1 MKGVIRKKIWP
12 HLIDEAF
19 LVLYSMAATFSYNKT
34 EKLKSRKML
43 NLLFEE
49 GKSFSVFP
57 VKIFYLPMQKEG
69 KQMIKVGVGVS
80 ARNFKKAVDRN
91 RIKRLLRECYRLNK
105 LLLQFTKTNNQQPMA
120 VFFLYIGKELP
131 EYGILN
137 EKMKTALNKLE
148 EIIVR

>member
-1 MKGVIRKKIWP
+1 MKGVIKKKIWP

-80 ARNFKKAVDRN
+80 AHNFKKAVDRN

>member
-1 MKGVIRKKIWP
+1 MKGVIWKKILP

-19 LVLYSMAATFSYNKT
+19 LVLYLMVATFSYNKT
-34 EKLKSRKML
+34 ERLKSRKVL
-43 NLLFEE
+43 NQLFAE

-57 VKIFYLPMQKEG
+57 IKVFYLSMQKEG
-69 KQMIKVGVGVS
+69 LQMIKAGVGVS

-105 LLLQFTKTNNQQPMA
+105 LSLQSNLSTHHKPMA
-120 VFFLYIGKELP
+120 VFFLYLGKELP
-131 EYGILN
+131 EYVLLN
-137 EKMKTALNKLE
+137 EKMKTVLNKLE